1 MPKISATL
9 SKSVHDDFDTW
20 VRTYE
25 GGNMA
30 TVTEAA
36 LIKFR
41 DVPDAER
48 RRLVKQ
54 VFAGKQARGRSGWIG
69 LFWDAYADEFGERN
83 FDPENNRYLM
93 ALRQYANFD
102 CIMLQLPKEVEN
114 DPRGFEIHVAESA
127 PTVGGIEHLTRRFHF
142 DMDDSPY
149 VAAAEIATWVR
160 GQQQHAAELREQRKK
175 ATVQ

>member
-9 SKSVHDDFDTW
+9 SKGVHDDFEKW

-41 DVPDAER
+41 EVPDAER
-48 RRLVKQ
+48 RRLVKMI
-54 VFAGKQARGRSGWIG
+54 FASKQARGRRGWMG

-83 FDPENNRYLM
+83 FDPENDRYLLT
-93 ALRQYANFD
+93 LRQYAHFD
-102 CIMLQLPKEVEN
+102 CIMLQLPKEVDD
-114 DPRGFEIHVAESA
+114 DPRGFEIHVAESP
-127 PTVGGIEHLTRRFHF
+127 PTVAGVEHLTRRFHF
-142 DMDDSPY
+142 DIDESPFT
-149 VAAAEIATWVR
+149 AAATVAQWVR
-160 GQQQHAAELREQRKK
+160 DQQPLASELRAKRKEV
-175 ATVQ
+175 AG